1 MMPNQITDDLEN
13 NRADQSISPA
23 YDAGAPNT
31 DVPPANKSDGGYGW
45 VCVVAMLLITAHT
58 WGVNG
63 AFGVYLAHYLDS
75 NTFPGTSELTY
86 SFIGGL
92 SISQITFIAPLVT
105 KCVHTFGTRPT
116 LLVGVVLETGGLI
129 AASFATKVWHLFL
142 TQGLLFG
149 WGSSFL
155 YVGAVGIVP
164 QWFEK
169 RKSVANGIAAGGS
182 GLGGLIWS
190 LATSSMI
197 QNLGLP
203 WAFRITAICVF
214 VVNITCAFLM
224 RDRNSDLK
232 PNQHSFDLSLFKRY
246 EFVLLVGWAYF
257 STLGYT
263 IILFSLPDN
272 AVKVGLTS
280 RQGAIVGALANLGM
294 AIGRPTIGLLSDY
307 AGRINVA
314 TGATFLSALYCLC
327 IWTSGNSYAVLIV
340 FAVLGGSVFGTYWAT
355 IGPLLN
361 EVLGIRLLPAA
372 LSIVWTVIVLPTTF
386 AEPIALELRRRRSPY
401 YLDVE
406 VFSGCVFIAGTLCL
420 LALRQWK
427 IRMSDRAP
435 DKVNGSPDKPTRLNY
450 SKIARALSTTFTLR
464 KV

>member
-1 MMPNQITDDLEN
+1 MPNQMSHDAGN
-13 NRADQSISPA
+13 NPSLRGPSPD
-23 YDAGAPNT
+23 YDAGRENMNVLPK
-31 DVPPANKSDGGYGW
+31 DESDGGYGW
-45 VCVVAMLLITAHT
+45 ICVVAMLLITAHT

-63 AFGVYLAHYLDS
+63 VSAHHPRSCSMSILISPFHLKAFGVYLAHYLDDH
-75 NTFPGTSELTY
+75 TFPGTSELTY

-92 SISQITFIAPLVT
+92 SISQITFIAPIVT

-116 LLVGVVLETGGLI
+116 LFIGVVLETAGLI

-182 GLGGLIWS
+182 GLGGMIWS

-197 QNLGLP
+197 ERLGLP

-224 RDRNSDLK
+224 RDRNSDIK
-232 PNQHSFDLSLFKRY
+232 PNQHSFDLSLLKRY
-246 EFVLLVGWAYF
+246 EFILLVGWAYF

-280 RQGAIVGALANLGM
+280 RQSAIVGALANLGM
-294 AIGRPTIGLLSDY
+294 AIGRPTVGLLSDY

-314 TGATFLSALYCLC
+314 IGATFLSALYCLC
-327 IWTSGNSYAVLIV
+327 IWTSGTSYAVLIV
-340 FAVLGGSVFGTYWAT
+340 FAILGGSVFGTYWAVR
-355 IGPLLN
+355 LLN
-361 EVLGIRLLPAA
+361 V
-372 LSIVWTVIVLPTTF
+372 V
-386 AEPIALELRRRRSPY
+386 
-401 YLDVE
+401 
-406 VFSGCVFIAGTLCL
+406 
-420 LALRQWK
+420 
-427 IRMSDRAP
+427 
-435 DKVNGSPDKPTRLNY
+435 
-450 SKIARALSTTFTLR
+450 LSTFYTNINC
-464 KV
+464 